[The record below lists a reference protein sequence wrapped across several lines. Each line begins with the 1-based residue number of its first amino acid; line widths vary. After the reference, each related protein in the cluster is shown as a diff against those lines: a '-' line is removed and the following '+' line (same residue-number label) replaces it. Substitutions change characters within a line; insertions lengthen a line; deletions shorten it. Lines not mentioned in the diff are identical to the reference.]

1 MRREAIVEHI
11 ALIPLGEIR
20 MGCDAYGVII
30 TTNFGVFDFL
40 KDKQV
45 LIGSQDYSR
54 IIEQSSCKRYL
65 LIKAA
70 FTTYLLDIKEQA
82 VSVYKTSIRGSSGE
96 WCEEQAIYGKK
107 SEHIKGFSAHYFL
120 QFPFV
125 KQDKFDLVFAGFERL
140 RRRQIE
146 EAVNALG

>member
-20 MGCDAYGVII
+20 MGCDAYGMLI

-40 KDKQV
+40 KNKPV
-45 LIGSQDYSR
+45 LIGTQDHSR

-70 FTTYLLDIKEQA
+70 FTTYILDIKEQA
-82 VSVYKTSIRGSSGE
+82 ISVYKTNIRGSSGE
-96 WCEEQAIYGKK
+96 WCEEHAVYGKK
-107 SEHIKGFSAHYFL
+107 NEHIKGFSTHYFL

-125 KQDKFDLVFAGFERL
+125 KQDKFDQVLAGYESL